1 MNPLSDLRPDPAR
14 VLAVGGRYEG
24 VCGNERYADRRAAG
38 RRDAVSLSFLIPR
51 QIGAASV
58 TLVACSGDGQNEK
71 TFSLSWEGLFGASDR
86 YAVDL
91 TGRLPVDLWF
101 LSVFAETA
109 IGRVWLLRRPGGT
122 LAFSLT
128 PPGEIESFQLT
139 VTDFPK
145 RKDPA
150 DGGAVYQIFVD
161 RFNRGKETPVPE
173 GMELVFDWNSHDV
186 EYPLYPGAPMKNN
199 RVWGGNLSGIV
210 EKLDEI
216 ASLGVTLIYLSPIFL
231 SPSNHRYDTS
241 DYLTIDPLVG
251 DENDLKELI
260 AEAKKRGIG
269 ILLDGVFNHTGS
281 DSVYFNQ
288 KGRFPVIGACQGPSS
303 PFYRWYNFR
312 HFPDDYECW
321 WNIPILPR
329 IDPDEPSCRDFF
341 AGKDGVI
348 ARYAALGVKGFR
360 LDVAD
365 ELSDDFIRAI
375 RERLSAFDKT
385 DLLYGEVWEDAS
397 NKIAYDKRKR
407 YYCGRELDG
416 VMNYPFRTAILE
428 YLRDGKTD
436 SLAYYIGE
444 VMPNMPRETVPLQLN
459 LIGTHDTARAITAL
473 AGEPENGRTVRELA
487 DVKMTREEYDVGAR
501 RLILAF
507 LLSATFPGRPM
518 IYYGDEVGMEGYK
531 DPMNRM
537 PYPWGMEDTTVREAY
552 RAIAKLRAET
562 KALQSGAFKLRYLD
576 DSLLVYER
584 KAGKGAVTVFI
595 NRSQSVLRVSFDGKY
610 RDIIR
615 GRSTNRSIAL
625 EPLSFAVLS
634 EQDT

>member
-1 MNPLSDLRPDPAR
+1 MNPLSDFRPDPAR
-14 VLAVGGRYEG
+14 ILAVRGRYEG
-24 VCGNERYADRRAAG
+24 VCGKEPYANRRAVG
-38 RRDAVSLSFLIPR
+38 RGDLFALSFFVPR

-58 TLVACSGDGQNEK
+58 TLVASSGDGQNEK
-71 TFSLSWEGLFGASDR
+71 TFSLSWEGLFGACDLYSI
-86 YAVDL
+86 DL
-91 TGRLPVDLWF
+91 TGLLPVDLWF
-101 LSVFAETA
+101 LSVFADTA
-109 IGRVWLLRRPGGT
+109 IGRVWFLRRPDGAI
-122 LAFSLT
+122 AFSLT
-128 PPGEIESFQLT
+128 PPGERETFQLT

-145 RKDPA
+145 RKDPS
-150 DGGAVYQIFVD
+150 DVGAVYQIFVD
-161 RFNRGKETPVPE
+161 RFRRGKETPVPV
-173 GMELVFDWNSHDV
+173 GMELVSDWNSHDV

-199 RVWGGNLSGIV
+199 RVWGGNLSGIT
-210 EKLDEI
+210 EKLDDL
-216 ASLGVTLIYLSPIFL
+216 AALGVTLVYLSPIFL

-251 DENDLKELI
+251 DEDDLKELI
-260 AEAKKRGIG
+260 SEAKKRGMG
-269 ILLDGVFNHTGS
+269 VLLDGVFNHTGS

-288 KGRFPVIGACQGPSS
+288 KGRFPSVGACQGPSS
-303 PFYRWYNFR
+303 PYYRWYHFR
-312 HFPDDYECW
+312 RFPSDYECW

-341 AGKDGVI
+341 AGRDGVI

-375 RERLSAFDKT
+375 KESLSAFDKN

-397 NKIAYDKRKR
+397 NKIAYDQRKR

-436 SLAYYIGE
+436 ALTDYIGE

-459 LIGTHDTARAITAL
+459 LIGSHDTARAITAL
-473 AGEPENGRTVRELA
+473 AGEPENGRTVRELSG
-487 DVKMTREEYDVGAR
+487 VRMNREQYDVGRR

-537 PYPWGMEDTTVREAY
+537 PYPWEKKDTTVREEY
-552 RAIAKLRAET
+552 RAIAKLRSENE
-562 KALQSGAFKLRYLD
+562 ALQSGAFALRYLD
-576 DSLLVYER
+576 ASLLVYVR
-584 KAGKGAVTVFI
+584 KTGKSAVDVFI
-595 NRSQSVLRVSFDGKY
+595 NRSQSVLKVSLDGKY
-610 RDIIR
+610 RDIVR
-615 GRSTNRSIAL
+615 GRRANRSALL